1 MLITKPFDVLLIA
14 ECPVQDSSASD
25 IIQIYFTSGTTG
37 EPKMVPHTQGS
48 YGYCHWV
55 TGKYW
60 LDLTP
65 SDLHWN
71 MSDTGWAKSAWS
83 SVFAP
88 WSQGAAV
95 FVHGNLS
102 SDHSISIDAKSF
114 QLTVVIIFRDL
125 WPEIL

>member
-1 MLITKPFDVLLIA
+1 MIKYFFSLVLLA
-14 ECPVQDSSASD
+14 ESPVNDSSASD
-25 IIQIYFTSGTTG
+25 IMQIYFTSGTTG

-65 SDLHWN
+65 DDLHWN

-83 SVFAP
+83 NVFAP
-88 WSQGAAV
+88 WTQGAAV
-95 FVHGNLS
+95 FVHGKTFL
-102 SDHSISIDAKSF
+102 DA
-114 QLTVVIIFRDL
+114 LGPNVG
-125 WPEIL
+125 EIKQSVLI